1 MVDSV
6 GVIYVKKSEY
16 QKNVIVG
23 VLNSAIQ
30 LGHHF
35 DEYVWFNG
43 TIIRNM
49 KNHLL
54 QNKCAQYRAPQ
65 IAKAKGIYPYY
76 KAIESEQN
84 TLVKIGGK
92 DVLMFSS
99 NSYLGLSND
108 PRLKEAAK
116 AAIDKYG
123 TSCSGS
129 RFLNGTLDIHV
140 ELEDKLASL
149 VGKDGALCFSTG
161 FQVNLG
167 VVSALCGRNDYL
179 LLDRLNHASIIE
191 GSRLAFGKSLKYAH
205 NDMGSLEKCL
215 QQCEPESVKLIVAD
229 GVFSMEG
236 DIVPLPEMVELAE
249 KYDAEIM
256 LDDAHSIGVLG
267 HQGRG
272 TADHFGLTDKVDLIM
287 GTFSKSLGSLGGFIA
302 ADADI
307 INYLKHNARSL
318 IFSASMPP
326 SNVAAVSRA
335 IDIMLDEPERIQH
348 LWDVSNYARKQFK
361 ERGFDTGCSE
371 TPIIPLFVRNS
382 EKAFWLCSRLLE
394 DGVFVTPVIAPAVP
408 EKDVLIRFALMATHT
423 YGQVDEAIDK
433 ITKAFKIAEIL

>member
-1 MVDSV
+1 
-6 GVIYVKKSEY
+6 
-16 QKNVIVG
+16 
-23 VLNSAIQ
+23 
-30 LGHHF
+30 
-35 DEYVWFNG
+35 
-43 TIIRNM
+43 M

-54 QNKCAQYRAPQ
+54 QNKCAQYWAPQ
-65 IAKAKGIYPYY
+65 IAKANGIYPYY
-76 KAIESEQN
+76 KEIESEQS
-84 TLVKIGGK
+84 TVVKIDGK

-140 ELEDKLASL
+140 ELEDKLARL

-205 NDMGSLEKCL
+205 NDMESLEKCL

-236 DIVPLPEMVELAE
+236 DIVSLPEMVALAE

-256 LDDAHSIGVLG
+256 LDDAHSLGVLG

-287 GTFSKSLGSLGGFIA
+287 GTFSKSFGSLGGFIA
-302 ADADI
+302 SDADT

-348 LWDVSNYARKQFK
+348 LWDVSNYARKQFQ
-361 ERGFDTGCSE
+361 ERGFDTGRSE

-408 EKDVLIRFALMATHT
+408 EDDVLIRFALMATHT
-423 YGQVDEAIDK
+423 YEQVDEAIDK
-433 ITKAFKIAEIL
+433 ITKAFKNAKIL

>member
-1 MVDSV
+1 M
-6 GVIYVKKSEY
+6 KK
-16 QKNVIVG
+16 
-23 VLNSAIQ
+23 
-30 LGHHF
+30 
-35 DEYVWFNG
+35 
-43 TIIRNM
+43 
-49 KNHLL
+49 HLL
-54 QNKCAQYRAPQ
+54 QSKCAQYQAPQ

-76 KAIESEQN
+76 KEIESEQS
-84 TLVKIGGK
+84 TVVKIDGK

-140 ELEDKLASL
+140 ELEDKLARL

-191 GSRLAFGKSLKYAH
+191 GSRLAFGKSLKYGH
-205 NDMGSLEKCL
+205 NDMESLEKCL

-236 DIVPLPEMVELAE
+236 DIVSLPEMVALAE

-256 LDDAHSIGVLG
+256 LDDAHSLGVLG

-287 GTFSKSLGSLGGFIA
+287 GTFSKSFGSLGGFIA
-302 ADADI
+302 SDSDT

-348 LWDVSNYARKQFK
+348 LWDVSNYARKQFQ
-361 ERGFDTGCSE
+361 ERGFDTGRSE

-408 EKDVLIRFALMATHT
+408 EDDVLIRFALMATHT
-423 YGQVDEAIDK
+423 YEQVDEAIDK
-433 ITKAFKIAEIL
+433 ITKAFKSARIL

>member
-1 MVDSV
+1 
-6 GVIYVKKSEY
+6 
-16 QKNVIVG
+16 
-23 VLNSAIQ
+23 
-30 LGHHF
+30 
-35 DEYVWFNG
+35 
-43 TIIRNM
+43 M
-49 KNHLL
+49 KI
-54 QNKCAQYRAPQ
+54 K
-65 IAKAKGIYPYY
+65 
-76 KAIESEQN
+76 
-84 TLVKIGGK
+84 GK

-140 ELEDKLASL
+140 ELENKLAQL

-205 NDMGSLEKCL
+205 NDMESLEKCL

-236 DIVPLPEMVELAE
+236 DIVPLPEMVALAD

-256 LDDAHSIGVLG
+256 LDDAHSLGVLG

-287 GTFSKSLGSLGGFIA
+287 GTFSKSFGSLGGFIA
-302 ADADI
+302 SDADT

-326 SNVAAVSRA
+326 SNVAAVSKAIDIMLDEPERIQHLCSKA

-348 LWDVSNYARKQFK
+348 LWDVSNYARNQFK
-361 ERGFDTGCSE
+361 ERGFDTGRSE

-408 EKDVLIRFALMATHT
+408 ENDVLIRFALMATHT
-423 YGQVDEAIDK
+423 FEQVDEAIDK
-433 ITKAFKIAEIL
+433 ITKAFKDAEIL

>member
-1 MVDSV
+1 M
-6 GVIYVKKSEY
+6 KK
-16 QKNVIVG
+16 
-23 VLNSAIQ
+23 
-30 LGHHF
+30 
-35 DEYVWFNG
+35 
-43 TIIRNM
+43 
-49 KNHLL
+49 HLL
-54 QNKCAQYRAPQ
+54 QSKCAQYQAPQ
-65 IAKAKGIYPYY
+65 IAKANGIYPYY
-76 KAIESEQN
+76 KEIESEQS
-84 TLVKIGGK
+84 TVVKIDGK

-123 TSCSGS
+123 TNCSGS

-140 ELEDKLASL
+140 ELEDKLARL

-205 NDMGSLEKCL
+205 NDMESLEKCL

-236 DIVPLPEMVELAE
+236 DIVSLPEMVALAE

-256 LDDAHSIGVLG
+256 LDDAHSLGVLG

-287 GTFSKSLGSLGGFIA
+287 GTFSKSFGSLGGFIA
-302 ADADI
+302 SYADT

-348 LWDVSNYARKQFK
+348 LWDVSNYARKQFQ
-361 ERGFDTGCSE
+361 ERGFDTGRSE

-408 EKDVLIRFALMATHT
+408 EDDVLIRFALMATHT
-423 YGQVDEAIDK
+423 YEQVDEAIDK
-433 ITKAFKIAEIL
+433 ITKAFKSAKIL